1 MWHISATNTKNFSHK
16 SLIKLKVDVS
26 IFILRCEETDP
37 RIPQGTCVFCLTF
50 SDLLQ
55 YTSPQITN
63 FKYKFLLHPR
73 LILSPRIASGWEVI
87 SHQLTDVLEK
97 FLQSWCHCEAI
108 LIHQV
113 MKFFPVPIKRF
124 CQIGV
129 SLNEPC
135 ETCTACTEQLLLL
148 REGSSTS
155 TERGRPCQTVRKGER
170 KKKKSRYVR

>member
-1 MWHISATNTKNFSHK
+1 MS
-16 SLIKLKVDVS
+16 VY
-26 IFILRCEETDP
+26 LRCEETDP

-97 FLQSWCHCEAI
+97 FLQSWCHCESHTYPSGHEI
-108 LIHQV
+108 LSCANKKILSGL
-113 MKFFPVPIKRF
+113 
-124 CQIGV
+124 GV

-155 TERGRPCQTVRKGER
+155 TERGRPCQMVRKG
-170 KKKKSRYVR
+170 KKKKNHVM